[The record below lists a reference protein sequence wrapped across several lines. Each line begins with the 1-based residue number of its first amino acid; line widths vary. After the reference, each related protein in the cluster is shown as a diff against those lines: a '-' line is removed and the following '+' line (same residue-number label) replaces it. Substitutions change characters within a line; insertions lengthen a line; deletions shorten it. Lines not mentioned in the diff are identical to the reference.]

1 MNGIFV
7 RPETLEEA
15 LMNEGLYSGILQ
27 GLVDSF
33 SEDRNQFVF
42 DEIME
47 SNKSEEEKLN
57 ILSKKEFIFKKDY
70 SLLKRRISYE
80 ETIPRKIL
88 VSYPKRFLDKHF
100 GPIID
105 KHFGPLTL
113 QQAVYAFCNDR
124 NVLREYEREKV
135 VGSYCT
141 EHELLELVKNKMNPY
156 EYLLVLKNI
165 GRKNGKNIN

>member
-1 MNGIFV
+1 MKGLFV

-70 SLLKRRISYE
+70 SLLKRRINYE
-80 ETIPRKIL
+80 ETIPRKI
-88 VSYPKRFLDKHF
+88 VNYFKD
-100 GPIID
+100 
-105 KHFGPLTL
+105 GPLTL